1 MDNDDR
7 ISHLN
12 NSLSYKPMNI
22 QNTSYQPIS
31 TLKNK
36 QDSNFLN
43 LLNKN
48 PRKSIIPLSHL
59 LTKSYKIFGID
70 NESDNSLNKNYSLV
84 ETVDENSFDIFILQ
98 NFTPFSGEQDVNQ
111 WLSETKRK
119 FNRLLIPRNLRFT
132 AIPLLVEGPAKK
144 VYILNRRN
152 IQSYEDFYEILLLH
166 FDKTVIPSTLISQQ
180 DSVFSQSNL
189 FHHVKSSEDETLQ
202 TMMLFETINVSEKP
216 STHHSTVLVD
226 SGAATSSGEIPVS
239 QSTVTNDNINNNL
252 NLDETT
258 NIFPTVLLQ
267 TLAKD
272 PNTLKDNNSDIQKLV
287 PGTAYHSDMTYVP
300 HFNRLDSIPYLLR
313 LDMTQWYKH
322 NKIMPTSWDVFVYK
336 KRKKAKRLSTNVYGK
351 NSYAEGLSIRRY

>member
-7 ISHLN
+7 ISYLN

-22 QNTSYQPIS
+22 QTTSYQPIS

-36 QDSNFLN
+36 QDSNLLN

-59 LTKSYKIFGID
+59 PTKSYKIFGTD
-70 NESDNSLNKNYSLV
+70 NDSDNSLNKNYSLV

-111 WLSETKRK
+111 WLTETKRK

-166 FDKTVIPSTLISQQ
+166 FDKNVIQSTLINQQ
-180 DSVFSQSNL
+180 ESVFSESNL
-189 FHHVKSSEDETLQ
+189 FHHVKSSEDKTLQ
-202 TMMLFETINVSEKP
+202 TMTTLDNSHFSEKP
-216 STHHSTVLVD
+216 PQHHSIALID
-226 SGAATSSGEIPVS
+226 EGAATSSGEIPVS

-272 PNTLKDNNSDIQKLV
+272 PNTLKDNNNDIQKLV

-313 LDMTQWYKH
+313 LDMAQWYKH

-336 KRKKAKRLSTNVYGK
+336 KRKKARRLSTNVYGK
-351 NSYAEGLSIRRY
+351 NSYAEWFSIRR